1 MNASSEK
8 QPVRRGFMLGA
19 LILSLSGFLSK
30 LCGAIFKI
38 PLTNLVGMEAMGY
51 FGSAYAIYN
60 FLLALATAGI
70 PTGISTMIAKSIAR
84 KKYKDISTVLK
95 IAAMIFLIFSSVLTV
110 LGLAFAGPLA
120 EMMNSAD
127 AYWCMLAIMPAVFF
141 ITVVAIFR
149 GFFQGHNNMV
159 PTAVTNVIE
168 AFLKLVAGYGFALIL
183 HLQGYSPPVVVGGA
197 MAGVTFGT
205 IISALFMLIRY
216 MTRGVSYRLTVSD
229 CLHDESTPRKTLTK
243 QFLGITFPIMLSSI
257 TANLMSALDAFFVV
271 NRMELYMTSS
281 EANLRWGCYSSGAL
295 TIFNLPSFF
304 IISIGTSL
312 VPSISM
318 AYARKDK
325 PLVKN
330 TLDSALKYSA
340 ILAFGFGF
348 GLSAVAEGAVR
359 LFYGRQSEEAIAIA
373 TVLLEIVSFALVC
386 VGLTNVTA
394 SILQSVGKAH
404 MSVVSVA
411 VGSVVKTLFTF
422 LLVSIPGI
430 NVSGAPISTNIAY
443 PIMLLMNLFFIRK
456 YLDYTPKIGEV
467 LLKPL
472 LCAGGCYGAVKCVA
486 WLMGDLASAKWAVFP
501 QIIVGVIVYFAL
513 IFALKLLTFCE
524 IRKTFKKTTS
534 AS

>member
-1 MNASSEK
+1 MQKPSTN

-38 PLTNLVGMEAMGY
+38 PLANLVGMEAMGY

-70 PTGISTMIAKSIAR
+70 PTGISTMIAKSIAQ
-84 KKYKDISTVLK
+84 KKYKDISSVLK
-95 IAAMIFLIFSSVLTV
+95 IAATIFLIFGAVLTL
-110 LGLAFAGPLA
+110 LGMIFFRPLA
-120 EMMNSAD
+120 EMMNSID
-127 AYWCMLAIMPAVFF
+127 ARWCVLAIMPAVFF
-141 ITVVAIFR
+141 ITAVAIFR

-159 PTAVTNVIE
+159 PTAISNVIE

-183 HLQGYSPPVVVGGA
+183 HLQEYPKPVVVGGA

-205 IISALFMLIRY
+205 VISALFMLIRY

-271 NRMELYMTSS
+271 NRMELYMSS
-281 EANLRWGCYSSGAL
+281 DQANLRWGCYSSAAL
-295 TIFNLPSFF
+295 TLFNLPSFF

-325 PLVKN
+325 PLVKS
-330 TLDSALKYSA
+330 TLDSALKYSS

-359 LFYGRQSEEAIAIA
+359 LFYGSQSAEAIAIS
-373 TVLLEIVSFALVC
+373 TTLLEIVSFALIC

-411 VGSVVKTLFTF
+411 VGSMVKTLFTF
-422 LLVSIPGI
+422 LLVSIPAVHI
-430 NVSGAPISTNIAY
+430 NGAPISTNLAY

-456 YLDYTPKIGEV
+456 YLDYTPKITEV

-472 LCAGGCYGAVKCVA
+472 LCAVGCYGAVKGVA
-486 WLMGDLASAKWAVFP
+486 WLMGDYATARWAIFP
-501 QIIVGVIVYFAL
+501 QVLVGIVVYVAL
-513 IFALKLLTFCE
+513 IFAFKLLTFCE
-524 IRKTFKKTTS
+524 IRKTFKKSRS